1 MSTTF
6 FVKKQNAFCA
16 SIIQINTQLY
26 YIEETHLFE
35 RLIIFSQAF
44 ILFPAF
50 TIISFFHIINIVN
63 PIRRQFYERN
73 VQKLRLQ

>member
-6 FVKKQNAFCA
+6 FVKKQNTFCA

-35 RLIIFSQAF
+35 HLTLFSQAF

-50 TIISFFHIINIVN
+50 TIIAFFHIINIVN